1 MRLADV
7 PAGPIVVPTSPVSA
21 RELGRRV
28 ARLLLLRTIVISVV
42 LGLSVWMVA
51 LDQDAPRSEVW
62 LQSAIIAATYLSSI
76 VFGVVLRRGT
86 APGRVA
92 RPMLASDLVVT
103 SLLVYLTGGAQSPYN
118 FLYALS
124 IVAAGAI
131 GYRRAA
137 VAVTAASL
145 VLAATTALLAWLHAF
160 DLPMSATVRPWDQSR
175 LELIRALAIQIAAM
189 LGVGALSLIFGD
201 QLQRGAETLA
211 TTRRAAAE
219 LLTLHRDIVR
229 SVSSG
234 LITIAPD
241 GTVLS
246 ANAAAGDILR
256 RRGDDLSGRSID
268 AVMPR
273 LTALA
278 AGHTELRRAD
288 LVIPAA
294 GHDLVVGVTVSP
306 LRDAQDRVIG
316 SVVNFQDLT
325 ELRRLEQHMR
335 RAERLATVGQ
345 LAAGIAHEIRNP
357 LAAISGSIE
366 LLRAAPGAG
375 DDDRA
380 LMAIVHREIQRLN
393 AMITDLLDYANPKP
407 SQLIELDVGVLVD
420 EVVRVARADQAF
432 ADVELVATVTRP
444 LQCRAD
450 PAKLRQVVWNLVGN
464 AAEAG
469 GKHVAVDAR
478 LADDG
483 GVAIAV
489 VDDGTGIAP
498 DQLARIFD
506 PFFTTKQAG
515 TGLGLATSHAVIA
528 EHGGRID
535 VDSAPGRGT
544 TMTVRLPKDGA
555 AARPAETG

>member
-1 MRLADV
+1 L
-7 PAGPIVVPTSPVSA
+7 GVVRGRGAAP
-21 RELGRRV
+21 RRV
-28 ARLLLLRTIVISVV
+28 A
-42 LGLSVWMVA
+42 W
-51 LDQDAPRSEVW
+51 
-62 LQSAIIAATYLSSI
+62 
-76 VFGVVLRRGT
+76 
-86 APGRVA
+86 
-92 RPMLASDLVVT
+92 PMLASDLAVT

-145 VLAATTALLAWLHAF
+145 VLASATALLAWVHAF
-160 DLPMSATVRPWDQSR
+160 DLPMSETVRPWDASR

-241 GTVLS
+241 GMVLS

-256 RRGDDLSGRSID
+256 RRGDDLTGRSID

-288 LVIPAA
+288 LVIPSSGPPP

-366 LLRAAPGAG
+366 LLRAGPGAG

-380 LMAIVHREIQRLN
+380 LMAIVHREVQRLN

-420 EVVRVARADQAF
+420 EVVQVARADQAF
-432 ADVELVATVTRP
+432 AKVELVATVTRP
-444 LQCRAD
+444 LHCRAD

-478 LADDG
+478 LGDDG
-483 GVAIAV
+483 SVVIAV

-498 DQLARIFD
+498 EQLARIFD
-506 PFFTTKQAG
+506 PFFTTKQTG

-544 TMTVRLPKDGA
+544 TMTVRLPRGS
-555 AARPAETG
+555 AEPTDADSSEIG